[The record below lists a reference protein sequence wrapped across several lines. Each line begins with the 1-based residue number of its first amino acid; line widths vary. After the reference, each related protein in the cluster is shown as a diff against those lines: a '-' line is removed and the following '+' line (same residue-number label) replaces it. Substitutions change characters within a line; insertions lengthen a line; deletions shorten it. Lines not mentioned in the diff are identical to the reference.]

1 MSRDKSQATRKDEPA
16 AFWRGWDA
24 MTFWTLVQ
32 QSPGVPRDYLKLAE
46 VYAQQDAF
54 GAYAP
59 FFGPSFEV
67 DVEYYRN
74 ARLDRWE
81 DAGPS
86 KSFDALALRVW
97 TRLTQPDA
105 GADELLDL
113 ELSPAV
119 LHDLAGEGP
128 REATLSA
135 TVSFLAE
142 NFDRVR
148 DSTDP
153 AVADYILAVAACG
166 EAMLR
171 QAEPAK
177 VVLPFQI
184 PRKNL
189 CGAAVLEVMA
199 EQQAR
204 ALRLF
209 DRIRVF
215 EERFV
220 RAEPALRGPTLN
232 QLLPCIVGMLEPRP
246 PKEVSTVAGVA
257 FNSMLRFERE
267 YPHLI
272 QRVEREGDRSGERR
286 LGGAVM
292 LATAQ
297 RKASGLDFDAYVQ
310 PNALAA
316 GGEGVGPVA
325 VFHRISRWL
334 LLTYGRD
341 AEQEGHILAE
351 SNEQS
356 ENKTKKR

>member
-1 MSRDKSQATRKDEPA
+1 MSRDKSKPTRKDEPA

-24 MTFWTLVQ
+24 MTYWTLVQ
-32 QSPGVPRDYLKLAE
+32 QSPGVPDDYLKLAE

-59 FFGPSFEV
+59 FFGPSFGV
-67 DVEYYRN
+67 DVEFYRN
-74 ARLDRWE
+74 TRMDRWE
-81 DAGPS
+81 SAGPS
-86 KSFDALALRVW
+86 VVFDELARRVW

-113 ELSPAV
+113 ELSP
-119 LHDLAGEGP
+119 LGLQDMAGEGP
-128 REATLSA
+128 REATLST
-135 TVSFLAE
+135 TVAFLAE
-142 NFDRVR
+142 HFDRVR
-148 DSTDP
+148 NSTDP
-153 AVADYILAVAACG
+153 AVADYLLAVAACG
-166 EAMLR
+166 ESMLR

-184 PRKNL
+184 PRKGL
-189 CGAAVLEVMA
+189 SGASLLEVMA

-209 DRIRVF
+209 DRIGAF
-215 EERFV
+215 EEKFV

-246 PKEVSTVAGVA
+246 PKEVSTIAGVA

-292 LATAQ
+292 LAAAQ
-297 RKASGLDFDAYVQ
+297 RKASGLDFESYVQ
-310 PNALAA
+310 PGALAA
-316 GGEGVGPVA
+316 GADGVGPVV

-341 AEQEGHILAE
+341 QEQAPHVEASEQE
-351 SNEQS
+351 S
-356 ENKTKKR
+356 EKGKLRK